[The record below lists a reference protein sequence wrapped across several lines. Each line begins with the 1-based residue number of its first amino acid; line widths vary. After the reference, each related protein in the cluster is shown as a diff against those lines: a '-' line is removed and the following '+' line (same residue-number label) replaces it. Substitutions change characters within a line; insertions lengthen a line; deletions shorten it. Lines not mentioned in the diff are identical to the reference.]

1 MRDTLPPLTVS
12 DAGEHRAING
22 IVLSKCPN
30 IALHVEVLSTA
41 YSKESNI
48 PPLIFGGLN
57 VSISHCLRART
68 QFGRHNLRVIISH

>member
-22 IVLSKCPN
+22 IALSKCPN
-30 IALHVEVLSTA
+30 IALHVEVLSTV

-57 VSISHCLRART
+57 VYISHCLRART